1 MTLDE
6 FISQHGIELKKIGRV
21 DENPYM
27 DSDQP
32 MYHYLMTLFMGGR
45 EFCAYLSTGTG
56 WTREPGISDLL
67 ECLILDASGFDRSQS
82 FEDWAD
88 EYGYDPDSRKAE
100 RIYKAVEVESLRLKE
115 FFGDDLFEEALSLEF

>member
-6 FISQHGIELKKIGRV
+6 FIAQHGIELKKIGRV

-27 DSDQP
+27 DSNYP
-32 MYHYLMTLFMGGR
+32 MYHYLMTLSMGGR
-45 EFCAYLSTGTG
+45 EFCAYFSTGTG
-56 WTREPGISDLL
+56 WIREPGISDLL

>member
-1 MTLDE
+1 MTLEE
-6 FISQHGIELKKIGRV
+6 FITQHGIELKKIGRLV
-21 DENPYM
+21 ENPYM

-32 MYHYLMTLFMGGR
+32 MYHYLMSISMGDR

-56 WTREPGISDLL
+56 WTSEPSVSDLL
-67 ECLILDASGFDRSQS
+67 ECLILDASVVDRSQS

-100 RIYKAVEVESLRLKE
+100 RLYKTVEVESLRLKE